1 MVLDEGARGGVP
13 TTNVRQQQR
22 RTGARARDLT
32 TRGRRASRSA
42 RVPPGRARGTR
53 ESRRRAPPETRRD
66 DRGPGGAD
74 ALREGARGEGVRAG
88 RSNRTRVQTTALSAP
103 RESDSGRSDTVR
115 PDRRPLAVVAP
126 KPSVDCIAAPS
137 LNRAAD
143 AEHASRSRQPWLRV
157 RPPPRP
163 RRVGVASRPRASVS
177 TDAAPDRR
185 RARSRKIFVLDAALA
200 HRRSPS
206 HPPPGTRAEDAKA
219 KAAKAAKAVK
229 RGTKGKLLKKRFS
242 PTFHRYAPIAHR
254 AAPAPL
260 PRRHRPAADAKPANA
275 PT

>member
-1 MVLDEGARGGVP
+1 MILHHIISYYMCICYSLIYIYIH
-13 TTNVRQQQR
+13 TYIH
-22 RTGARARDLT
+22 
-32 TRGRRASRSA
+32 
-42 RVPPGRARGTR
+42 
-53 ESRRRAPPETRRD
+53 
-66 DRGPGGAD
+66 
-74 ALREGARGEGVRAG
+74 
-88 RSNRTRVQTTALSAP
+88 
-103 RESDSGRSDTVR
+103 
-115 PDRRPLAVVAP
+115 
-126 KPSVDCIAAPS
+126 IAARIPTF
-137 LNRAAD
+137 
-143 AEHASRSRQPWLRV
+143 
-157 RPPPRP
+157 
-163 RRVGVASRPRASVS
+163 VAIW
-177 TDAAPDRR
+177 

-260 PRRHRPAADAKPANA
+260 PRRHRPAAHAEPANA

>member
-13 TTNVRQQQR
+13 TTNVPQRQR

-42 RVPPGRARGTR
+42 RVPRGSRARDAREPSTSAPRDPTR
-53 ESRRRAPPETRRD
+53 RPGSRRRGCPPGRRARRGSTSGSLEPNESSN
-66 DRGPGGAD
+66 DRPVGPS
-74 ALREGARGEGVRAG
+74 RIRFG
-88 RSNRTRVQTTALSAP
+88 RT
-103 RESDSGRSDTVR
+103 DTVR
-115 PDRRPLAVVAP
+115 PDRRPLAVVAT
-126 KPSVDCIAAPS
+126 KPSVDCRATPS

-157 RPPPRP
+157 RPPPRL
-163 RRVGVASRPRASVS
+163 RRVRVASRPRASVS

-185 RARSRKIFVLDAALA
+185 RARSRKIFARDAALA

>member
-1 MVLDEGARGGVP
+1 MVLDEGVRGGVP
-13 TTNVRQQQR
+13 TTNVPQQQR

-42 RVPPGRARGTR
+42 QVPRGSRARDAREPSTSAPRDPTRRPGSRRRGCPPGRRAR
-53 ESRRRAPPETRRD
+53 
-66 DRGPGGAD
+66 RGSTSGS
-74 ALREGARGEGVRAG
+74 G

-126 KPSVDCIAAPS
+126 KPSVDCIAAPT

-163 RRVGVASRPRASVS
+163 RRVRVASRPRASVS

-185 RARSRKIFVLDAALA
+185 RARSRKIFARDARSPTVA
-200 HRRSPS
+200 HRPTL
-206 HPPPGTRAEDAKA
+206 PPELAQRTLR
-219 KAAKAAKAVK
+219 
-229 RGTKGKLLKKRFS
+229 
-242 PTFHRYAPIAHR
+242 
-254 AAPAPL
+254 
-260 PRRHRPAADAKPANA
+260 PRRPRPRRP
-275 PT
+275 